1 MRWSARSPTC
11 QSPGRGRL
19 DGDALAESR
28 AFGEGAQHDL
38 GHRRAA
44 DVAGADEGHSEG
56 LRGVPRGFR
65 SRHGPILD
73 EIGSRHSR
81 QNPPALRWA
90 IRAVEGNE
98 MTDAPAPDFH
108 VDEALAARLVAA
120 QHPDLVGPVRLV
132 ANGWDNAIFRLGD
145 RYSVRMPRREAAV
158 GLDPQRAALARPSSH
173 HACPWRCP
181 HPCGTADP
189 RPSSATTCRGASC
202 RGSTGRTAS
211 SSIPRTRGVAVE
223 RARRRSS
230 PS

>member
-11 QSPGRGRL
+11 QSPVAA
-19 DGDALAESR
+19 DSIGDALAESR

-65 SRHGPILD
+65 SRHGPIVD
-73 EIGSRHSR
+73 EIGGRHSR
-81 QNPPALRWA
+81 QIPPALRWA

-120 QHPDLVGPVRLV
+120 QHPDLAGPVRLV
-132 ANGWDNAIFRLGD
+132 ANGWDNAVFRLGD
-145 RYSVRMPRREAAV
+145 ALLGADAAPRGGGRA
-158 GLDPQRAALARPSSH
+158 DPQRAALARR
-173 HACPWRCP
+173 AR
-181 HPCGTADP
+181 TAP
-189 RPSSATTCRGASC
+189 ARGGARTRAERPTRAGA
-202 RGSTGRTAS
+202 RLRRAVEHRAVVRRARTAS
-211 SSIPRTRGVAVE
+211 RSTRAPAGSPST
-223 RARRRSS
+223 RSPRSS